1 MVEKEVVI
9 KNKLG
14 LHARAAVKLVNLAN
28 RFSSSVKII
37 KDAMEID
44 GKSILGLL
52 TLAASQGTKIIIRV
66 SGEDERE
73 ALRALV
79 NLINNKFD
87 ENE

>member
-1 MVEKEVVI
+1 MIEKEVVI

-44 GKSILGLL
+44 GKSILGIL
-52 TLAASQGTKIIIRV
+52 TLAACQGTKIILRV
-66 SGEDERE
+66 SGDDERE
-73 ALRALV
+73 ALKALV

-87 ENE
+87 EGE

>member
-1 MVEKEVVI
+1 MIEKEVVI

-37 KDAMEID
+37 KDTMEID
-44 GKSILGLL
+44 GKSILGIL
-52 TLAASQGTKIIIRV
+52 TLAASQGTKIILRV

-73 ALRALV
+73 AVKALV
-79 NLINNKFD
+79 SLINNKFD
-87 ENE
+87 EGE